1 MLLTEKQLQFY
12 GDNGYLLVTECFS
25 TREIEQMK
33 TELPGIF
40 AEDSPRRVVEK
51 DGHTVRSV
59 YGSHMDNPVFRH
71 LVRDNRLL
79 GPSRQLLKDEAYV
92 YQFKI
97 NAKAAFGGDVWEWHQ
112 DYIFWLKEDG
122 MPSARA
128 ANVTVFLDDVTELN
142 GPLFLVPG
150 SHRLGVIDPSE
161 NGVDVN
167 NAALQQAAY
176 TSSPSW
182 ISNLTADLKYSL
194 NQRMMAE
201 LIRQYG
207 TVAPKGMAGSVLFF
221 HPNVVHGSG
230 NNISPFSRAL
240 ALITY
245 NSTSNAPQFPGKK
258 RPEFLASSDNTPLQP
273 VNADNSLSAPAAL
286 GSAR

>member
-12 GDNGYLLVTECFS
+12 DDNGYLLVTECFS

-79 GPSRQLLKDEAYV
+79 GPSRQLLKDEVYI

-161 NGVDVN
+161 HGVDLN
-167 NAALQQAAY
+167 NGALQQAAY
-176 TSSPSW
+176 TNSPSW

-194 NQRMMAE
+194 NQQMMAE

-221 HPNVVHGSG
+221 HPNAVHGSG
-230 NNISPFSRAL
+230 NNISPFSRVL

-245 NSTSNAPQFPGKK
+245 NSTSNAPQFPRKK
-258 RPEFLASSDNTPLQP
+258 RPEFLASSDNTPLQA
-273 VNADNSLSAPAAL
+273 VNADDSLSVPAL